1 VIDVAHRKLCE
12 YAEQLA
18 KDALTHG
25 SLDMDSFV
33 QYIHIRGQY
42 LGLTNA
48 IKIIEGLMGERK
60 DHD

>member
-12 YAEQLA
+12 YADQLA

-42 LGLTNA
+42 LGVLNS
-48 IKIIEGLMGERK
+48 IKLIERLMGERK
-60 DHD
+60 DHE